1 MKKTLCIL
9 ALAGAVSMMAALGGC
24 NTDPQDTDSDG
35 GSMGTSSSPMSSNPS
50 SGANG
55 SSSSSMMSSE
65 SDDLVSAVFWEN
77 QTAF

>member
-1 MKKTLCIL
+1 MKKTFCIL
-9 ALAGAVSMMAALGGC
+9 ALAGVVSMTAALCGC
-24 NTDPQDTDSDG
+24 NSNPQDTDSNDS
-35 GSMGTSSSPMSSNPS
+35 SMGTSSAPMSSNPS

-55 SSSSSMMSSE
+55 SSSGSRMSSE